1 MLLRK
6 ATVLIASFADLNKPQ
21 GVKQII
27 EPKDESFE
35 DESLL
40 GAVST
45 LSLSSNTSTQA
56 QIFNKNGQKSM
67 LLALPAEIRQLIFM
81 CVAFP
86 PQRNIWYNPKQ
97 LPKTPLDS
105 LRPCIEANGEDWLN
119 LSRWYYLVVSYS
131 LLSQSMK

>member
-1 MLLRK
+1 MLLGK
-6 ATVLIASFADLNKPQ
+6 AKVLITSSVDLNKPQ
-21 GVKQII
+21 GIKQIM
-27 EPKDESFE
+27 EPKVPSFE

-45 LSLSSNTSTQA
+45 LSLSSNTSTQV
-56 QIFNKNGQKSM
+56 QTFNRNGQRSI

-81 CVAFP
+81 RVAFP
-86 PQRNIWYNPKQ
+86 RQRNIWYNPKQ

>member
-6 ATVLIASFADLNKPQ
+6 ATVLITSFADLNKPQ

-27 EPKDESFE
+27 EPKDES
-35 DESLL
+35 LL

-45 LSLSSNTSTQA
+45 LSLSWNTSTQA

-67 LLALPAEIRQLIFM
+67 LLALPAEISQLIFM
-81 CVAFP
+81 YVAFP
-86 PQRNIWYNPKQ
+86 PQRNVWYNPKQ

-105 LRPCIEANGEDWLN
+105 LRPYIEANGEGWLN